1 MAARHVRASRRVG
14 ASSARSAT
22 RILRSGA
29 QASLISSNF
38 FSVHPSRPTRNQL
51 ITQRAPIPRVERMVE
66 RYTCRVSRATRDVR
80 VECSLLSGSGGG
92 GGGGGGV
99 HTAYAVLDLVSNSAA
114 KIDLEQRFTLAWR
127 RESEAMVTRKAKK
140 EVTNGTAVAD
150 MQARAP
156 RLRS

>member
-1 MAARHVRASRRVG
+1 
-14 ASSARSAT
+14 
-22 RILRSGA
+22 
-29 QASLISSNF
+29 
-38 FSVHPSRPTRNQL
+38 
-51 ITQRAPIPRVERMVE
+51 
-66 RYTCRVSRATRDVR
+66 
-80 VECSLLSGSGGG
+80 
-92 GGGGGGV
+92 
-99 HTAYAVLDLVSNSAA
+99 VLDLVSNSAA

>member
-1 MAARHVRASRRVG
+1 
-14 ASSARSAT
+14 
-22 RILRSGA
+22 
-29 QASLISSNF
+29 
-38 FSVHPSRPTRNQL
+38 
-51 ITQRAPIPRVERMVE
+51 MVE

-80 VECSLLSGSGGG
+80 VECSLLSGS